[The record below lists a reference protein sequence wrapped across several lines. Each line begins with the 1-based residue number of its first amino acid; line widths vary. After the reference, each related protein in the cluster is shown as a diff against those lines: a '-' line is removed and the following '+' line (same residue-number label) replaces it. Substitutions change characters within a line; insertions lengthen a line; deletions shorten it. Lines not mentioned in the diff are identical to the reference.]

1 MKAKAYQIA
10 KQQYRK
16 RLELGLMISLFVG
29 VLLLQGF
36 KTIHQTAKIILFVPP
51 ELVQTDV
58 IATAHETKKPVGE
71 RPRIPVRAAEED
83 IVTDEIIS
91 DWWDSRPAGKPRLPD
106 PPVEEPVFVA
116 VEHPAEPVGGFRA
129 ILEHLKY
136 PELAKK
142 AGIQGRVVVFAK
154 IDRQGNVVKTLIHK
168 TIGFEPCDISAMNAV
183 QATTWKPALQ
193 RDEPV
198 PVWVSIPIDFR
209 LR

>member
-10 KQQYRK
+10 KLQYRK
-16 RLELGLMISLFVG
+16 RLEAGLLISLFVC

-36 KTIHQTAKIILFVPP
+36 KTIHHTVKKTLCIPG

-58 IATAHETKKPVGE
+58 IATEQETKKPAVE
-71 RPRIPVRAAEED
+71 PPRIPVPAAEED
-83 IVTDEIIS
+83 IITDEIIS
-91 DWWDSRPAGKPRLPD
+91 DWWDSPPVKKPQLPD
-106 PPVEEPVFVA
+106 PPIEEPIFVV
-116 VEHPAEPVGGFRA
+116 VEHPAEPVGGFKA

-142 AGIQGRVVVFAK
+142 ANIQGRVVVFAK

-193 RDEPV
+193 RD
-198 PVWVSIPIDFR
+198 DA
-209 LR
+209 